1 MLMLKSQ
8 EKATDAIWLRLPG
21 HRVAALKPEFREQA
35 MELERAVQKGVAAYP
50 DMTRPDFYDVELECG
65 TAYIHVYRDMQA
77 IYLVSHSFE
86 TVLLQCTKQ
95 SRHSNPNPPHGGEPP
110 PNASPIRA

>member
-1 MLMLKSQ
+1 MLKSQ
-8 EKATDAIWLRLPG
+8 KKVTDAIWLRLSG
-21 HRVAALKPEFREQA
+21 YRVAALKPEFREQA